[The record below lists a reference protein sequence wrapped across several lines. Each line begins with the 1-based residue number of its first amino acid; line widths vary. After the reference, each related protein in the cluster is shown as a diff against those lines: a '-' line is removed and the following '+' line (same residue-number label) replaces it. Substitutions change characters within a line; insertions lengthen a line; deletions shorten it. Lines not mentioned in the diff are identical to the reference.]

1 MIWRYD
7 AIRQDAREAP
17 CKRRQRRLPNSE
29 YRTPKARHDSWWAI
43 ARNTRG
49 NTITSPTPQAAWV
62 AIAGRLEGIERTATI
77 YAGFLGNSSSKAM
90 PGADE
95 LIFTSCLSTWDA
107 IKAFRETFDKL
118 LPENVDRAIQQ
129 FGVQNEVDF
138 TATRDGADFIAK
150 RVFVM
155 KLMILAGEITH
166 GMYDH
171 SEQIRSTAE
180 LAFRHLQQLIV
191 VDKDVRRK
199 WQDALA
205 AGCETACEKLGGVH
219 LLWHGIQAFKV
230 HGDGGRTD
238 LVFAE
243 PIGVAD
249 TAGIQGLVL
258 TEWKK
263 GAAGNATARYAS
275 AKRQAYLYSAG
286 VLGGV
291 ELRRYRFL
299 VLVSE
304 KAVRPPSDVVDG
316 AVTYRHINIAV
327 DPDKPSKAAAASKT

>member
-1 MIWRYD
+1 MTPRPPND
-7 AIRQDAREAP
+7 SCGP
-17 CKRRQRRLPNSE
+17 LPKD
-29 YRTPKARHDSWWAI
+29 P
-43 ARNTRG
+43 RG
-49 NTITSPTPQAAWV
+49 SIITSPTPQAAWV

-107 IKAFRETFDKL
+107 IKALRETFDGL

-129 FGVQNEVDF
+129 FGLQNEVDF
-138 TATRDGADFIAK
+138 TATRDGTDFIAK

-191 VDKDVRRK
+191 VDQDVRRK
-199 WQDALA
+199 WQAALA
-205 AGCETACEKLGGVH
+205 TGGETECEKLGGVH

-243 PIGVAD
+243 PIGAAD
-249 TAGIQGLVL
+249 TVGIQGLVL

-263 GAAGNATARYAS
+263 GTTSNATARYAA

-304 KAVRPPSDVVDG
+304 KAIRPPSDVVEG

-327 DPDKPSKAAAASKT
+327 DPDTPSKAAVAGQY